1 MTPTE
6 AKFDGERGFLAGTGL
21 DAYRIQLLRSKSK
34 TPEQTPDRIFR
45 ENLVWLNL
53 PDQPAR
59 LFWCNGDDEWFELD
73 FSPIDKP

>member
-6 AKFDGERGFLAGTGL
+6 AKFDGERGFLVGNGPYIT
-21 DAYRIQLLRSKSK
+21 RIKLLRSESK
-34 TPEQTPDRIFR
+34 TPEQSTRSTFR

-59 LFWCNGDDEWFELD
+59 LFWCNVDDEWFELD
-73 FSPIDKP
+73 FTPIDKP